1 MNRGVNAE
9 IIRRDIKQQ
18 LSIPDDLDWD
28 YLLET
33 AMRGKLKSDKDGVN
47 TSESPRTIL
56 QIIEDAKCL
65 SDESAMTKRVDVIR
79 QDLKRT
85 LSIEGELD
93 WDYLLEMTMHGK
105 WESEKA
111 CVNMVE
117 GQRTIEQII
126 EEAEFLSEE

>member
-9 IIRRDIKQQ
+9 IIRRDLKQQ
-18 LSIPDDLDWD
+18 LSIPD
-28 YLLET
+28 
-33 AMRGKLKSDKDGVN
+33 
-47 TSESPRTIL
+47 
-56 QIIEDAKCL
+56 
-65 SDESAMTKRVDVIR
+65 
-79 QDLKRT
+79 
-85 LSIEGELD
+85 ELD

-126 EEAEFLSEE
+126 EEAEILSEE